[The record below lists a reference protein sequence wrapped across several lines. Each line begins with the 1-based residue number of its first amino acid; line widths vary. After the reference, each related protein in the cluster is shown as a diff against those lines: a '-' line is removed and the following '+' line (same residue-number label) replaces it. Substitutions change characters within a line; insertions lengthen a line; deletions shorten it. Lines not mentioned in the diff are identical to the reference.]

1 MDGEAVQIVKISEDE
16 EHTFY
21 LDEEALTRVLCQDEI
36 KDKPVCL
43 LSVAGTLLGFFKKFL
58 KTFNTSSSLCIMR
71 YL

>member
-36 KDKPVCL
+36 KDKPVCI
-43 LSVAGTLLGFFKKFL
+43 LSVAGRLFL
-58 KTFNTSSSLCIMR
+58 FSQNPEYGVSR
-71 YL
+71 AYLYF